1 MNKQEVAAKLAR
13 KLLQEHVEK
22 CIEEIGDETK
32 GVMALDDSSSDGVLL
47 ILLKDENLVVTNE
60 FVACCI
66 DRPEAL
72 KFGKSL
78 VRVYTPQ

>member
-1 MNKQEVAAKLAR
+1 MNKQEVADKLAR

-22 CIEEIGDETK
+22 CIEEIGGEAKD
-32 GVMALDDSSSDGVLL
+32 VMALDDPSSDGVLL
-47 ILLKDENLVVTNE
+47 ILLKDENLVVTDE

-66 DRPEAL
+66 DRLEAL
-72 KFGKSL
+72 KFGESL